1 MKRGAVKK
9 FLLLISA
16 FLLALLVMR
25 WESSTRAAAG
35 EELPLS
41 RIWSDGFFVSAAL
54 FASVGILSLVAGW
67 GGFDTLAYGAGF
79 LAARFTRRD
88 SAYKS
93 YFDYVQAK
101 SAERKERAER
111 GWNANGKVSAN
122 GKGNANG
129 GGSIHG
135 KGTGRLHPLDFIIT
149 GLVMLALSALAML
162 AQ

>member
-54 FASVGILSLVAGW
+54 FASVGILSLIAGW

-101 SAERKERAER
+101 SAERKARADR
-111 GWNANGKVSAN
+111 LNGNRNANGKES
-122 GKGNANG
+122 ANG
-129 GGSIHG
+129 GGNVHG

>member
-1 MKRGAVKK
+1 MRGGAVKK
-9 FLLLISA
+9 FLLLLAA
-16 FLLALLVMR
+16 FLVALAVMR
-25 WESSTRAAAG
+25 WESTGHSAAG
-35 EELPLS
+35 EELSLS

-54 FASVGILSLVAGW
+54 FASAGILSLVAGW

-101 SAERKERAER
+101 SAEQKAQADRLNGNR
-111 GWNANGKVSAN
+111 NANGRGSGSAN
-122 GKGNANG
+122 GN
-129 GGSIHG
+129 
-135 KGTGRLHPLDFIIT
+135 GRLHPVDFIIT
-149 GLVMLALSALAML
+149 GLIMLALSVLAML